1 VKVDAL
7 EPFWYHLERLGYDF
21 HFGLGKMLSIA
32 NVIALS
38 FKALD

>member
-7 EPFWYHLERLGYDF
+7 EPFWYHLEHLGYDF
-21 HFGLGKMLSIA
+21 HFGLCDALAIA